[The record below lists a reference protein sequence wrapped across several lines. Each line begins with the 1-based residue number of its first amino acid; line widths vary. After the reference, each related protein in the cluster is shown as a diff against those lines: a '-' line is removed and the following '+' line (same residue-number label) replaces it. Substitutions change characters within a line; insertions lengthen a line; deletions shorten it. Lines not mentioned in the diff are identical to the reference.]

1 MNKIIYISLALILFG
16 CEKET
21 TIPIGHDFELDVR
34 LNADSAGYYHLQMS
48 DSWQTLHRISG
59 KVSPVSNTYNLTKVY
74 WASSHYWYI
83 GDTLGYIIH
92 LNNMLNDTYIYSTVD
107 TSYITWFDGFEVPT
121 INEVCYSTE
130 DGEINIMLAPVKSMK
145 GDTIHITSSAEFADG
160 YTDKIELSIILK

>member
-74 WASSHYWYI
+74 WASSHY
-83 GDTLGYIIH
+83 
-92 LNNMLNDTYIYSTVD
+92 
-107 TSYITWFDGFEVPT
+107 
-121 INEVCYSTE
+121 
-130 DGEINIMLAPVKSMK
+130 
-145 GDTIHITSSAEFADG
+145 
-160 YTDKIELSIILK
+160 